1 MSYPISLTI
10 VMFLAVDVATKT
22 TEDAEEAKE
31 EVVSDKDASVE
42 KERVEENNN
51 RDKNTE
57 EEIVP
62 EDIIRPDS
70 KLIVILRQ

>member
-1 MSYPISLTI
+1 
-10 VMFLAVDVATKT
+10 MFLAGDVATKT
-22 TEDAEEAKE
+22 TKDAKENKE

-51 RDKNTE
+51 RDKNTK